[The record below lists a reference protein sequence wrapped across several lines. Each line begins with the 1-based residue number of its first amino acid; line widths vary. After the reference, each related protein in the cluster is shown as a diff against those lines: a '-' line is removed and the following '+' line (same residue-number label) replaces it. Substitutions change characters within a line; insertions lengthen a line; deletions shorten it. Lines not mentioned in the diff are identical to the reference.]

1 MLTTH
6 RVPYRQQTVKHLKCL
21 AVLSICV
28 IAAAGCKMGSV
39 GQALS
44 GVPSQS
50 EPPVKSFD
58 QPVVEKSSPG
68 KDRVARA
75 LEEDS
80 PDDGFGFE

>member
-1 MLTTH
+1 MLATH
-6 RVPYRQQTVKHLKCL
+6 RVPNRQQTVKHLRCL

-58 QPVVEKSSPG
+58 QPAVEKSSPA

-80 PDDGFGFE
+80 PGNDFGFE